1 MSRAKIRPQ
10 IQRFRHVT
18 QIYNPVNQTRQVQNT
33 PPDEEESE
41 EDGELKAFDGEV
53 IGILEIE
60 D

>member
-18 QIYNPVNQTRQVQNT
+18 QIYNPV
-33 PPDEEESE
+33 PPPQAQADDEEPDD
-41 EDGELKAFDGEV
+41 EDEGELKAFDGEV

>member
-1 MSRAKIRPQ
+1 MARNKIRPQ

-18 QIYNPVNQTRQVQNT
+18 QIYNSV
-33 PPDEEESE
+33 PPSQAQADDEEPDDDE
-41 EDGELKAFDGEV
+41 EGELKAFDGEV